1 MTAAAATECLRIERL
16 GRVSYGEAW
25 RLQLERHSDVV
36 AGRSP
41 PTLFLLEHPRTITLG
56 RSGDR
61 SHLLHADS
69 HYSEL
74 GIDVHHVE
82 RGGQATYHG
91 PGQLVGYT
99 IVPVAIRVGDFLRT
113 IEATLLDVLAGYG
126 IAARGSP
133 GYAGVWAGRPEAKV
147 AAVGIAVRHR
157 VAFHGFALNVSP
169 DLADFDLIVPCG
181 IRDRG
186 VTSIERLLGT
196 APPTD
201 EFAGRVADSFSRH
214 YTRLTGANAA

>member
-1 MTAAAATECLRIERL
+1 MTATAATECLRIEHL

-25 RLQLERHSDVV
+25 QLQLKLHAEVV

-41 PTLFLLEHPRTITLG
+41 PTLLLLEHPRTITLG

-61 SHLLHADS
+61 SHLLHTDS
-69 HYSEL
+69 QYAEL
-74 GIDVHHVE
+74 GIDIHNVE
-82 RGGQATYHG
+82 RGGLATYHG
-91 PGQLVGYT
+91 PGQLVGYA
-99 IVPVAIRVGDFLRT
+99 IVPVASRVGDFLRM
-113 IEATLLDVLAGYG
+113 IEGTLLDVLDGYG
-126 IAARGSP
+126 ITARGSP

-147 AAVGIAVRHR
+147 AAVGIAVRQR
-157 VAFHGFALNVSP
+157 VAFHGFALNANP

-196 APPTD
+196 APPMD
-201 EFAGRVADSFSRH
+201 DVAGRVADSFSRH
-214 YTRLTGANAA
+214 YARLSGASAA